1 VKAFKGIPSMMIVL
15 SIAAM
20 AAVALS
26 AAADSG
32 QAAPEGSR
40 DCRIISTEDGGMLQ
54 LAASFTAPAALTGE
68 YAFSVTGSGSSG
80 STQISQGN
88 AFRADKGETLTLG
101 SVSLSPGKVYDVKLR
116 IQSETGESWRC
127 HGTFDF

>member
-1 VKAFKGIPSMMIVL
+1 MKHFTKTPSMMTVL

-20 AAVALS
+20 AAVAFS
-26 AAADSG
+26 AAANSS
-32 QAAPEGSR
+32 QTAPEGSK

-54 LAASFTAPAALTGE
+54 LTASFTAPAALTGQ
-68 YAFSVTGSGSSG
+68 YAFSVTGSGSPG
-80 STQISQGN
+80 STQLSQGN
-88 AFRADKGETLTLG
+88 AFRAERGETLTLG

-127 HGTFDF
+127 QGTFDF

>member
-1 VKAFKGIPSMMIVL
+1 MKHFTKTPSTMTVL

-20 AAVALS
+20 AAVAFS
-26 AAADSG
+26 AAANSS
-32 QAAPEGSR
+32 QTAPEGSK
-40 DCRIISTEDGGMLQ
+40 DCRIISNEYGGMLQ
-54 LAASFTAPAALTGE
+54 LAAAFTAQTALTGQ

-88 AFRADKGETLTLG
+88 TFRAERGETLTLG
-101 SVSLSPGKVYDVKLR
+101 SVSLSPGKVYNVKLR

-127 HGTFDF
+127 QGTFDF